1 MIDSN
6 NIAEIFNFVKNQ
18 KNFSNLCLEITK
30 KKISIAKNKKNAKNK
45 KILGLRF
52 LPTS

>member
-1 MIDSN
+1 MINSN

-30 KKISIAKNKKNAKNK
+30 KKLELQKIKKMQ
-45 KILGLRF
+45 I
-52 LPTS
+52 